1 MAMASKKERLV
12 DGLLNFFAKTGVT
25 SQRVSHTNICKFIA
39 TRTMEDATLKEDEEV
54 AKKMRHSVTT
64 RRRCYVRRP
73 CTNLVAN
80 AMDIVE
86 RVTNPEYSKQKEKE
100 TEDEGDSVDKYEGEG
115 QITQSFNLS

>member
-1 MAMASKKERLV
+1 
-12 DGLLNFFAKTGVT
+12 
-25 SQRVSHTNICKFIA
+25 
-39 TRTMEDATLKEDEEV
+39 MEDATPKEDEEV
-54 AKKMRHSVTT
+54 AKKMGHSVTT